1 MERLANAKLDWGLDT
16 RPLGV
21 QLIGTF
27 DTRSS
32 EFTSLGR
39 TLASTLGLELSLP
52 VVWQREQVALFSLT
66 PGYRRRALLVE
77 ALAEPGNLG
86 LDLADGLAALAGQPY
101 WFTGVPATELFSPA
115 TEALFREASQT
126 AVKAAYT
133 PELFLSMSR
142 ITSSRLR
149 DLFLPSSAE
158 VAVDKEL
165 SKDGDLFGFRNR
177 VRLTLQSRAL
187 NLFGALGAYPLFPFY
202 RTDEASG
209 SVQVTAGVGQD
220 SLEWLTVQ
228 AGQFLSCEAED
239 GRLTLENLFQ
249 YTQEQNPYWT
259 DTLGALFNWTR
270 RPPQGVR
277 LPLLR
282 SEVGAQAFW
291 QHEESCK
298 LAVAGGIPVEET
310 TALHP
315 LNLLLGHSTSLTLPE
330 FGYLKGVLQLG
341 LDAEEVRG
349 EGFYW
354 RVGLKAGLEVR
365 LEF

>member
-1 MERLANAKLDWGLDT
+1 L
-16 RPLGV
+16 
-21 QLIGTF
+21 QLTGAF
-27 DTRSS
+27 DTRSYG
-32 EFTSLGR
+32 FTAGGRSLQ
-39 TLASTLGLELSLP
+39 STLGLELSLP
-52 VVWQREQVALFSLT
+52 LVWRRGQAALFSLT

-77 ALAEPGNLG
+77 ALAETGDLG

-115 TEALFREASQT
+115 TDELFREASQT
-126 AVKAAYT
+126 AVKATYT

-142 ITSSRLR
+142 VTSSRLR

-158 VAVDKEL
+158 VAVDREL
-165 SKDGDLFGFRNR
+165 SKDGDLFGSRNR

-187 NLFGALGAYPLFPFY
+187 NLFGALGAYPLFRFY

-209 SVQVTAGVGQD
+209 SVQVTSEVGQD

-228 AGQFLSCEAED
+228 AGQFLSCEAEE
-239 GRLTLENLFQ
+239 GRLTVENLFQ
-249 YTQEQNPYWT
+249 YTQEQNPYWS
-259 DTLGALFNWTR
+259 DTLGALFSWTR

-282 SEVGAQAFW
+282 AEVGEQAFW

-298 LAVAGGIPVEET
+298 VAVAGGFPAEQT

-315 LNLLLGHSTSLTLPE
+315 LNLLLGHSTTLTLPE